1 MSQKSEEKNLSE
13 MQPEIQIE
21 YNDSRNS
28 QKQYEKKR
36 MERKKIY
43 KKDSA
48 IIEAYDFK
56 EDPLDNIDIQIQM
69 GNRQN
74 QFSIPL
80 IQPQTDHAKLI
91 VDINKIKY
99 KFSGNIFKSIKKNNI
114 IKIIIDPKTKKV
126 LSIHINKKTKIVPPP
141 PLFSDLP
148 NIVVDNNE

>member
-1 MSQKSEEKNLSE
+1 MSQNHEERNLSKI
-13 MQPEIQIE
+13 QPKIQIE

-28 QKQYEKKR
+28 QKQYEKKSI
-36 MERKKIY
+36 ERKEIY
-43 KKDSA
+43 KKDSV

-69 GNRQN
+69 GNQRK

-99 KFSGNIFKSIKKNNI
+99 KFSGNIFKNIKKNNI

-126 LSIHINKKTKIVPPP
+126 LSIHINKKTETVPPP

-148 NIVVDNNE
+148 NIVIDNNE